1 MTRSTS
7 GAGLGRGRPREEER
21 VVLNVVVSMSSYN
34 PTKYNTVRKRG
45 SNHNLG
51 KSPWRTGV
59 FTVLGFAWIERTA
72 QISRVSDPDPGGQK
86 LPTKV

>member
-45 SNHNLG
+45 CNQNL
-51 KSPWRTGV
+51 SIFPWRTGG
-59 FTVLGFAWIERTA
+59 FFALNTVTDSEFN
-72 QISRVSDPDPGGQK
+72 QQK
-86 LPTKV
+86 